1 MISRRGL
8 IAGLFAAP
16 AIIRTPGLLMP
27 VKSQI
32 MLAPQPVGTI
42 TASGYGLVRYAVLY
56 SENDPPGTVLGW
68 YDYGRT
74 IHMAAGDTFTL
85 EGLGPM
91 PSDVKMKLTADEPA
105 AVS

>member
-27 VKSQI
+27 VKSQ
-32 MLAPQPVGTI
+32 I